1 MTAQWDSRRMA
12 ETSGSGRSPASPVLS
27 EAKDAPKLSLVE
39 SQPIDITALIRREIQ
54 QRDWEQVM
62 IQRDRRAPVFLPDRI
77 RRLWR

>member
-1 MTAQWDSRRMA
+1 MA

-62 IQRDRRAPVFLPDRI
+62 IQGDRNPSIGWLERRI
-77 RRLWR
+77 RTWLK

>member
-1 MTAQWDSRRMA
+1 MTKPR
-12 ETSGSGRSPASPVLS
+12 
-27 EAKDAPKLSLVE
+27 LSLVE

-62 IQRDRRAPVFLPDRI
+62 IQGDRRAPVFLPDRI